1 MSPATPRCHPETAD
15 RRGRR
20 HYAVAVGAA
29 VGIATL
35 AMALPASASDDGA
48 TGAQPASITVPRAG
62 DGAPIPATISLLAA
76 RLDVPARDLGN
87 LAQQG
92 ALPDGWEERLA
103 GAHGAGEAIG
113 RQFKLD
119 DATRA
124 LLAGIL
130 VQHLVRIEREARA
143 PRKASFDELVAGVR
157 RDTGETVRLNL
168 GDEVAAAARAV
179 IDGLA
184 PLRSH

>member
-1 MSPATPRCHPETAD
+1 MSPATPRRLPETAE

-20 HYAVAVGAA
+20 LCAVTSAA
-29 VGIATL
+29 LGIATL
-35 AMALPASASDDGA
+35 AMALTASASDDGI
-48 TGAQPASITVPRAG
+48 TGAQPVSIIVPRAG
-62 DGAPIPATISLLAA
+62 DGAPIPARISLLAA
-76 RLDVPARDLGN
+76 QLDVPGRDLAN

-92 ALPDGWEERLA
+92 ALPDGWEERLK

-113 RQFKLD
+113 RRFDLD

-168 GDEVAAAARAV
+168 GEEVAAAARV
-179 IDGLA
+179 VVDGLA